1 MSNDPCHKNYSS
13 CVNDPKLDIDQ
24 TVEQVDQLTCMAN
37 TLLQSLAASCD
48 INIDYNAILKCNST
62 KINSMTIST
71 QILNQLNR
79 TAQCQKLK
87 DPSFDINSFMNR
99 AVNAFKFLKFLM
111 SPSSGL
117 RVPVQ
122 CDDGVQSA
130 YGDPCDP
137 ANSCFATLR
146 YSFRY
151 DKYNNH
157 KNLTDSL
164 CGPGMGTVQPIMS
177 VMDTADFPPD
187 FENWLKDVQSGNIAP
202 PYVYTIS
209 EIPRQQSP
217 AEKQS
222 CQNLTKIKHAALLI
236 GSSCETIN
244 GQTYINYTFKDTYNT
259 IYGQVS
265 WTLRVLTSLGNGSYV
280 PFSPGMSHPFAQSR
294 ITSARVTN
302 CEAVKKEYNKCCTPT
317 PSVTPTTTPYVSVTP
332 TSTMPSTTPTR
343 TGTPYATPSTTP
355 YETPPETP
363 YPTPTTTPYSTPPE
377 TPYATPSTTPY
388 ATPSTTPP
396 TETPAS
402 TPPVDP
408 YDYGSIA
415 SVSFVP

>member
-1 MSNDPCHKNYSS
+1 MSDPCDNYKS
-13 CVNDPKLDIDQ
+13 CVYDPKMNIDQ
-24 TVEQVDQLTCMAN
+24 TVEEVDQLTCMAN

-48 INIDYNAILKCNST
+48 INIDYNAILKCNSVR
-62 KINSMTIST
+62 INSMTLSS

-99 AVNAFKFLKFLM
+99 AVNALKFLKFLM
-111 SPSSGL
+111 SPSAGL

-122 CDDGVQSA
+122 CNDGVQSA
-130 YGDPCDP
+130 YGDPCNP

-151 DKYNNH
+151 DKYKNH

-164 CGPGMGTVQPIMS
+164 CGSGMGTVQSIMS
-177 VMDTADFPPD
+177 VMDTADFPSD

-202 PYVYTIS
+202 PYVYTIN

-222 CQNLTKIKHAALLI
+222 CQNLTKLKHAALLI

-244 GQTYINYTFKDTYNT
+244 GQTYINYKFKDTYNT
-259 IYGQVS
+259 IHGQVS
-265 WTLRVLTSLGNGSYV
+265 WTLRIPTSLGNGSYV
-280 PFSPGMSHPFAQSR
+280 PFSPGMAHPFAQSR

-317 PSVTPTTTPYVSVTP
+317 PSVTPTKTPPVSVTP
-332 TSTMPSTTPTR
+332 TATPTMTPPVSVTPTPTLTTTPTPTSTQLIPCWYPIGNFCPCATYQPDNSSNNSYADCIDDCNDCTENHVNGDPAQGYIQFYDCTER
-343 TGTPYATPSTTP
+343 TCT
-355 YETPPETP
+355 
-363 YPTPTTTPYSTPPE
+363 
-377 TPYATPSTTPY
+377 
-388 ATPSTTPP
+388 
-396 TETPAS
+396 
-402 TPPVDP
+402 
-408 YDYGSIA
+408 
-415 SVSFVP
+415 